1 MTRDTIIALVLY
13 LASLLSVGL
22 IALDRVISDMGLV

>member
-13 LASLLSVGL
+13 LALLLSVGL